1 MQIKTRSFDDAPE
14 FKVGPGFSVKH
25 GNKSFKVHGR
35 MHWDVGYYGEV
46 KDQDVYGSGTNIRR
60 ARLGLKGK
68 QITLVLLLP
77 LIKVLLLRLLQILET
92 KLVLMKCIFPTTQ
105 LKL

>member
-1 MQIKTRSFDDAPE
+1 MKVVNKKQEASNDAPK

-60 ARLGLKGK
+60 ARLGFKGK
-68 QITLVLLLP
+68 ADDFSFTANTFTAAAGSSISSP
-77 LIKVLLLRLLQILET
+77 EIPKVP
-92 KLVLMKCIFPTTQ
+92 VS
-105 LKL
+105 